1 MAKFIK
7 FNITLTG
14 AVQPNAPIS
23 PILVNVDDITSV
35 TGIGVAGAQSS
46 VIIGLTGRA
55 AQTAGATAPGY
66 QTLTLEASTS
76 ASALVAPTLVDGQ
89 VNPLVNAVHSAMT
102 ANPGGVVTTCS
113 LGNDQAAAT
122 VALPNGAPMFWGV
135 ALFA

>member
-46 VIIGLTGRA
+46 VVIGLTGRA
-55 AQTAGATAPGY
+55 AQGGQNY
-66 QTLTLEASTS
+66 ETLTLEASTS
-76 ASALVAPTLVDGQ
+76 ASALVAPTLVNGQ

-122 VALPNGAPMFWGV
+122 VALPNGAQMFWGTAV
-135 ALFA
+135 FA

>member
-35 TGIGVAGAQSS
+35 TGIGVAGAQST
-46 VIIGLTGRA
+46 VVIGLTGRN
-55 AQTAGATAPGY
+55 TIAGYTSL
-66 QTLTLEASTS
+66 TLTPSTS
-76 ASALVAPTLVDGQ
+76 ASALVAPTFVDGQ
-89 VNPLVNAVHSAMT
+89 RNPLEDAIHSAMT

>member
-14 AVQPNAPIS
+14 AVQPAAPIS

-35 TGIGVAGAQSS
+35 TGVGVAGAQSS
-46 VIIGLTGRA
+46 VVIGLTGRA
-55 AQTAGATAPGY
+55 AQGGQNY
-66 QTLTLEASTS
+66 ETLTLQASTS

-122 VALPNGAPMFWGV
+122 VALPNGAQMFWGT
-135 ALFA
+135 ATFA

>member
-14 AVQPNAPIS
+14 AVQPAAPIS

-46 VIIGLTGRA
+46 VVIGLTGRA
-55 AQTAGATAPGY
+55 AQGGQNY
-66 QTLTLEASTS
+66 ETLTLEASTS
-76 ASALVAPTLVDGQ
+76 ASALVVPTLVNGQ

-122 VALPNGAPMFWGV
+122 VALPNGAQMFWGTAV
-135 ALFA
+135 FA

>member
-14 AVQPNAPIS
+14 AVQPAAPIS

-35 TGIGVAGAQSS
+35 TGVGVAGAQSS
-46 VIIGLTGRA
+46 VVIGLTGRA
-55 AQTAGATAPGY
+55 AQGGQNY
-66 QTLTLEASTS
+66 ETLTLEASTS
-76 ASALVAPTLVDGQ
+76 ASALVAPTLVNGQ

-122 VALPNGAPMFWGV
+122 VALPNGAQMFWGT
-135 ALFA
+135 ATFA

>member
-14 AVQPNAPIS
+14 AVQPAAPIS
-23 PILVNVDDITSV
+23 PILINVDDITTV
-35 TGIGVAGAQSS
+35 GATGAAGVQST
-46 VIIGLTGRA
+46 VVIGLTGRN
-55 AQTAGATAPGY
+55 TIAGYT
-66 QTLTLEASTS
+66 TLTLTPSTS
-76 ASALVAPTLVDGQ
+76 ASALVAPAFVDGQ
-89 VNPLVNAVHSAMT
+89 RNPLEDAIHSAMT

-122 VALPNGAPMFWGV
+122 AALPNGAQMFWGV

>member
-46 VIIGLTGRA
+46 VVIGLTGRA
-55 AQTAGATAPGY
+55 AQGGQNY
-66 QTLTLEASTS
+66 ETLTLEASTS
-76 ASALVAPTLVDGQ
+76 ASALVAPTLVNGQ

-122 VALPNGAPMFWGV
+122 VALPNGAQMFWGT
-135 ALFA
+135 ATFA